1 MKLFRNIKKEMNLSD
16 KEYENSVILG
26 PENTSIGNSISLGI
40 KNSNDNM
47 NGNSNHFTHK
57 IKCAIKS
64 ISKKVILDSITK
76 LDPRYLAKNNPVM
89 FTVEIGFIIVLLIAF
104 LPSNISIEFVNQSR
118 VLYFQTAIIL
128 ILTVWFATFSE
139 SLSEAQAKARVD
151 SLRSLEKEVSAHKI
165 INNEKEVT
173 VTSTSLNPGDEVMVY
188 AGEIIPRDGLVNECK
203 AFVDES
209 MMTGESNPVFKEE
222 GDHVIG
228 GTRVAS
234 DKLVVEITSEAGRSF
249 LDEMIGLI
257 QSSTRPKTKNE
268 IALSMLLAGLS
279 LIFIMVIGT
288 LLFFTDFLGYKADIA
303 TQVALLVALMP
314 TTIGALLPAI
324 GVAGITRLG
333 RDSIIAK
340 SGKGI
345 EAAGDCDVLILDK
358 TGTITE
364 GSRSAV
370 EFISMNEYTE
380 KDIGQAAFAASIHD
394 TTHEGKSIVDL
405 AEEKKFVP
413 PLLEKIIPARSLPF
427 SAETKCSGIEFIA
440 SKETILNTEQ
450 EEEFRSLARGILDD
464 GSRGISS
471 TDKPLTADAAVSP
484 SIEEIERDIE
494 RASKSRVHDLLAK
507 LEQTKSEVRILKGAV
522 DMIIDFAGPNVNQA
536 ELKWKAQ
543 EVAKNGAT
551 PLAVSINNEVIG
563 IVVLKDN
570 LKENIKE
577 KLNEVRTTGIT
588 TVMITGDNQLTAQVI
603 AKEANVDEVI
613 AEAKPT
619 DKLTRVQQEQ
629 LKGHVIGMVGD
640 GTNDAPALAKAD
652 VGLAMNSGTAAAK
665 EAANMVDLDSD
676 PSNIMKVVKLGK
688 QLLMTRGAITTF
700 SIANDAAKYFAI
712 LPAMFAGTN
721 NPKMQMLNI
730 MHLSSP
736 ETAILS
742 TLIFNAIIIP
752 ALIPISLRGVKFKA
766 EPPQKTFIR
775 NMLIYGLGGA
785 ALPFVGIKAIDM
797 LLSVFMK

>member
-1 MKLFRNIKKEMNLSD
+1 MKIFKNFKK
-16 KEYENSVILG
+16 K
-26 PENTSIGNSISLGI
+26 ISLFYKRGSNI
-40 KNSNDNM
+40 SILSNNNNDNNNIIINNNKS
-47 NGNSNHFTHK
+47 NGNDRSSHK
-57 IKCAIKS
+57 IKKALDS
-64 ISKKVILDSITK
+64 ANKKVILDSITK

-89 FTVEIGFIIVLLIAF
+89 FTVEVGFIIVLLIAF
-104 LPSNISIEFVNQSR
+104 LPSNISIEFVNQSII
-118 VLYFQTAIIL
+118 LYFQTAIIL

-139 SLSEAQAKARVD
+139 SLSEAQARARVD

-188 AGEIIPRDGLVNECK
+188 AGEIIPRDGLVNYGK

-249 LDEMIGLI
+249 LDEMISLI

-370 EFISMNEYTE
+370 EFIPMNEYTE

-413 PLLEKIIPARSLPF
+413 PLLEKIIPARSIQF
-427 SAETKCSGIEFIA
+427 TAETRCSGIEFIP
-440 SKETILNTEQ
+440 SKDAILNKEQ
-450 EEEFRSLARGILDD
+450 EDEFRSLARDI
-464 GSRGISS
+464 ISS
-471 TDKPLTADAAVSP
+471 NNSKITSGSDDAKTAVTP
-484 SIEEIERDIE
+484 SIEEIERDVE
-494 RASKSRVHDLLAK
+494 RASKSRVHDLLIK

-536 ELKWKAQ
+536 EIKWKAQ
-543 EVAKNGAT
+543 EISKVGAT

-563 IVVLKDN
+563 LVALKDN
-570 LKENIKE
+570 LKENIRE
-577 KLNEVRTTGIT
+577 KLNEVRSTGIT

-603 AKEANVDEVI
+603 AREADVDEVI

-619 DKLTRVQQEQ
+619 DKLTRVEQEQ

-712 LPAMFAGTN
+712 LPAMFVGTN
-721 NPKMQMLNI
+721 SKLQILNI
-730 MHLSSP
+730 MHLHSP

-752 ALIPISLRGVKFKA
+752 ALIPISLRGVTFKP
-766 EPPQKTFIR
+766 EPPQKTFVR
-775 NMLIYGLGGA
+775 NMLVFGLGGA
-785 ALPFVGIKAIDM
+785 ALPFIGIKVIDM
-797 LLSVFMK
+797 LLSVFIGR